1 MSETKADRVVRIG
14 GASGYWGDSA
24 DAARQLVQHGEID
37 YLVFDYLAEVTM
49 SILVRARAKASD
61 LGYARD
67 FVELVMKPLLPEIR
81 RRGIRVIANA
91 GGVNVPACAGA
102 LAKVAEEAGLALRI
116 ATVTGDD
123 LMGSV
128 DAWRGQDV
136 RDMTTGRPMPERLIS
151 ANAYLGAFP
160 IAAALAAGA
169 DIVITGR
176 CVDSA
181 PTLGALIH
189 EFGWQPQDHDRL
201 AAGTLAGHIL
211 ECGAQATGGNFTD
224 WRDVVAGW
232 PDMGYPIAV
241 CEPSGSFVV
250 TKPEGTGGLVSQLSV
265 SEQIVYE
272 LGDPGAYL
280 MPDVTCD
287 FRGVSVTECGRDRV
301 RVEGARGYP
310 PPEKLK
316 VSATWHDGH
325 RASSS
330 TVVAG
335 FDAVDKAEA
344 YSAALFARVN
354 RLLRERGLEGLRRT
368 AVHLIGAETL
378 LGAQAR
384 PEARESREVMVR
396 IDVRHAR
403 REALELFS
411 KEVTG
416 VALSMTTGRCSG
428 GAGRPK
434 VTPVIAQ
441 FAFLVDRDNV
451 RVDVHVDGTKIP
463 FAPPVIPA
471 FFDPAQRRDMRNP
484 PPGEA
489 ATQETTTDEAAT
501 DEMATDE
508 MATDEGIDVP
518 LIELAVARSGDK
530 GDNANVGVIA
540 RHAEIVPW
548 LKQALTAERVGQWFA
563 HVQRGETTRYEMPG
577 LHAFNFVLANA
588 LDGGGTS
595 SLHLDTQGKTFAQQL
610 LAMPVRIPVSMR
622 ERARKANAG

>member
-1 MSETKADRVVRIG
+1 MSKAGTDRVVRIG

-24 DAARQLVQHGEID
+24 EAARQLVQKGGID

-49 SILVRARAKASD
+49 SILVRARAKAPD
-61 LGYARD
+61 TGYARD
-67 FVELVMKPLLPEIR
+67 FVDLVMKPLLPEIK
-81 RRGIRVIANA
+81 RRGIKVIANA
-91 GGVNVPACAGA
+91 GGVNIPACAAA
-102 LAKVAEEAGLALRI
+102 LAKVAEEAGLDLRI

-123 LMGSV
+123 LLERV
-128 DAWRGQDV
+128 DELRGQDV
-136 RDMTTGRPMPERLIS
+136 RDMTTGKPMPGRLIS

-160 IAAALAAGA
+160 IAAALDAGA

-181 PTLGALIH
+181 TTVGALIH
-189 EFGWQPQDHDRL
+189 EFGWQPQDYDRL

-232 PDMGYPIAV
+232 PDMGYPIAE
-241 CEPSGSFVV
+241 CEFSGSFVI
-250 TKPEGTGGLVSQLSV
+250 TKPEGTGGLVSRLSV

-287 FRGVSVTECGRDRV
+287 FRGASVTECGRDRV

-316 VSATWHDGH
+316 VSATFSDGY
-325 RASSS
+325 RASSA

-335 FDAVDKAEA
+335 FDVVEKAQA
-344 YSAALFARVN
+344 YSAALLERVN
-354 RLLRERGLEGLRRT
+354 RLIEERGLGPLRQA

-378 LGAQAR
+378 LGANAR
-384 PEARESREVMVR
+384 PEARASREIMVR
-396 IDVRHAR
+396 IDVRHDR
-403 REALELFS
+403 REALEVFS

-416 VALSMTTGRCSG
+416 VALSMTTGRASG
-428 GAGRPK
+428 GAGGRPK
-434 VTPVIAQ
+434 VTPVVAQ
-441 FAFLVDRDNV
+441 FAFLVDRDKV
-451 RVDVHVDGTKIP
+451 QVEVQVDGSAIA
-463 FAPPVIPA
+463 FAPVTPGE
-471 FFDPAQRRDMRNP
+471 FFDPAQMRELRIP
-484 PPGEA
+484 LPA
-489 ATQETTTDEAAT
+489 EAAT
-501 DEMATDE
+501 DDRVE
-508 MATDEGIDVP
+508 VP

-540 RHAEIVPW
+540 RHAELLPW
-548 LKQALTAERVGQWFA
+548 LKQELTAERVGRWFA
-563 HVQRGETTRYEMPG
+563 HVQRGDTVRYEMPG
-577 LHAFNFVLANA
+577 LLAFNFVLANA

-595 SLHLDTQGKTFAQQL
+595 SLYLDSQGKTYAQQL
-610 LAMPVRIPVSMR
+610 LAMPVGVPRSLLAH
-622 ERARKANAG
+622 ARGTTGPAGRS

>member
-1 MSETKADRVVRIG
+1 MSEAKADRVVRIG

-24 DAARQLVQHGEID
+24 EAARQLVQKGEVD

-49 SILVRARAKASD
+49 SILVRARAKTPD

-67 FVELVMKPLLPEIR
+67 FVEGVMKPLLPEIR

-91 GGVNVPACAGA
+91 GGVNVSACADA

-123 LMGSV
+123 LIGCV
-128 DAWRGQDV
+128 DALRGLNV
-136 RDMTTGRPMPERLIS
+136 RDMTTGNPMPARLIS

-160 IAAALAAGA
+160 IAAALDAGA

-224 WRDVVAGW
+224 WRDVVTGW

-241 CEPSGSFVV
+241 CESSGRFVV
-250 TKPEGTGGLVSQLSV
+250 TKPEGTGGRVSRLSV

-316 VSATWHDGH
+316 VSATWHDGY

-335 FDAVDKAEA
+335 FDVVEKAEA
-344 YSAALFARVN
+344 YSAALFERVD
-354 RLLRERGLEGLRRT
+354 RLMRERGIEGPLRT

-378 LGAQAR
+378 MGADAR
-384 PEARESREVMVR
+384 PEARASREIMVR

-441 FAFLVDRDNV
+441 FAFLVDRDKV
-451 RVDVHVDGTKIP
+451 RIDVHVDGTKIAFVP
-463 FAPPVIPA
+463 ATAAA
-471 FFDPAQRRDMRNP
+471 FFDPAQMRDMRIP
-484 PPGEA
+484 LPGEA
-489 ATQETTTDEAAT
+489 TAD
-501 DEMATDE
+501 DKV
-508 MATDEGIDVP
+508 DVP

-540 RHAEIVPW
+540 RHAELLPW
-548 LKQALTAERVGQWFA
+548 LKQALTAERVGRWFA
-563 HVQRGETTRYEMPG
+563 HVQRGETVRYEMPG
-577 LHAFNFVLANA
+577 LLAFNFVLANA

-595 SLHLDTQGKTFAQQL
+595 SLYLDTQGKTYAQQL
-610 LAMPVRIPVSMR
+610 LAMPVSIPASMLVHAR
-622 ERARKANAG
+622 RAIAD

>member
-1 MSETKADRVVRIG
+1 MSAAKTNRGVRIG

-24 DAARQLVQHGEID
+24 EAARQLVQKGDID

-49 SILVRARAKASD
+49 SILVRARAKTPDA
-61 LGYARD
+61 GYARD
-67 FVELVMKPLLPEIR
+67 FVDLVMKPLLPEIH

-91 GGVNVPACAGA
+91 GGVNIAACASA

-116 ATVTGDD
+116 ATVVGDD
-123 LMGSV
+123 LMGCV
-128 DAWRGQDV
+128 DELRGENV
-136 RDMTTGRPMPERLIS
+136 RDMTTGKPMPGRLIS

-160 IAAALAAGA
+160 IAAALDAGA

-181 PTLGALIH
+181 TTLGALIH
-189 EFGWQPQDHDRL
+189 EFGWRPEEHDRL

-211 ECGAQATGGNFTD
+211 ECGAQASGGNFTD

-232 PDMGYPIAV
+232 PDMGYPIAE
-241 CEPSGSFVV
+241 CEPSGRFVI
-250 TKPEGTGGLVSQLSV
+250 TKPEGTGGLVSRLSV

-301 RVEGARGYP
+301 QVEGARGYP
-310 PPEKLK
+310 PPRQLK
-316 VSATWHDGH
+316 VSATWADGY
-325 RASSS
+325 RATSS
-330 TVVAG
+330 TVIAG
-335 FDAVDKAEA
+335 FDVIEKAQA
-344 YSAALFARVN
+344 YSAALLERVN
-354 RLLRERGLEGLRRT
+354 RLARERGLEPLRA

-378 LGAQAR
+378 LGAHAR
-384 PEARESREVMVR
+384 PEARAASREVMAR
-396 IDVRHAR
+396 IDVRHAK

-416 VALSMTTGRCSG
+416 VGLSMTTGRCSG
-428 GAGRPK
+428 SAGRPK

-441 FAFLVDRDNV
+441 FAFLVDRDKARIEV
-451 RVDVHVDGTKIP
+451 RVDGQPIAFTP
-463 FAPPVIPA
+463 AAPRA
-471 FFDPAQRRDMRNP
+471 FFDPAQMREMAIPLP
-484 PPGEA
+484 P
-489 ATQETTTDEAAT
+489 DAAT
-501 DEMATDE
+501 DDE
-508 MATDEGIDVP
+508 SDEVELP

-540 RHAEIVPW
+540 RHAELLPW
-548 LKQALTAERVGQWFA
+548 LKRALTAERVGQWFA
-563 HVQRGETTRYEMPG
+563 HVQRGDTARYEMPG
-577 LHAFNFVLANA
+577 LLAFNFVLAHA

-595 SLHLDTQGKTFAQQL
+595 SLYLDSQGKTYAQQL
-610 LAMPVRIPVSMR
+610 LAMPIRIPRAMR
-622 ERARKANAG
+622 VHAKKALAP

>member
-1 MSETKADRVVRIG
+1 MNETKADRVVRIG

-24 DAARQLVQHGEID
+24 EAARQLVQQGEVD

-49 SILVRARAKASD
+49 SILVRARAKAPE

-91 GGVNVPACAGA
+91 GGVNIPACASA
-102 LAKVAEEAGLALRI
+102 LARVAEDAGLDLHI

-123 LMGSV
+123 LMERV
-128 DAWRGQDV
+128 DELRGQDV
-136 RDMTTGRPMPERLIS
+136 RDMTTGKPMPERLIS

-160 IAAALAAGA
+160 IAAALDAGA

-201 AAGTLAGHIL
+201 AAGTLVGHIL

-241 CEPSGSFVV
+241 CEPSGSFVI
-250 TKPEGTGGLVSQLSV
+250 TKPEGTGGLVSRLSV

-280 MPDVTCD
+280 MPDVSCD
-287 FRGVSVTECGRDRV
+287 FRGVRVTECGPDRV
-301 RVEGARGYP
+301 RIEGAQGYP
-310 PPEKLK
+310 PPARLK
-316 VSATWHDGH
+316 VSATWHDGY
-325 RASSS
+325 RASAS

-335 FDAVDKAEA
+335 FDVVEKAEA
-344 YSAALFARVN
+344 YSAALLERVN
-354 RLLRERGLEGLRRT
+354 RLTQERGLGALSHT
-368 AVHLIGAETL
+368 KVHLIGAETL
-378 LGAQAR
+378 MGANAR
-384 PEARESREVMVR
+384 PEARASREITVR
-396 IDVRHAR
+396 IDVRHAKR
-403 REALELFS
+403 PALELFS

-428 GAGRPK
+428 GTGRPK

-441 FAFLVDRDNV
+441 FAFLVDRDKV
-451 RVDVHVDGTKIP
+451 QIEVHVDGRKIP
-463 FAPPVIPA
+463 FAPA
-471 FFDPAQRRDMRNP
+471 SHREFFDPAQMRDMQIP
-484 PPGEA
+484 LPGEA
-489 ATQETTTDEAAT
+489 QTVDRVE
-501 DEMATDE
+501 
-508 MATDEGIDVP
+508 VP

-530 GDNANVGVIA
+530 GDNANIGVIA
-540 RHAEIVPW
+540 RHADLLPW
-548 LKQALTAERVGQWFA
+548 LKQELTAERVARWFA
-563 HVQRGETTRYEMPG
+563 HVQRGNTARYEMPG
-577 LHAFNFVLANA
+577 LLAFNFVLANA

-595 SLHLDTQGKTFAQQL
+595 SLYIDSQGKTYAQQL
-610 LAMPVRIPVSMR
+610 LAMPIEVPASMLVH
-622 ERARKANAG
+622 ARRTGTP

>member
-1 MSETKADRVVRIG
+1 MSEAGMNRVVRIG

-24 DAARQLVQHGEID
+24 EAARQLVLKGNIN

-49 SILVRARAKASD
+49 SILVRARAKTPEA
-61 LGYARD
+61 GYARD
-67 FVELVMKPLLPEIR
+67 FVDLVMKPLLPEIH

-91 GGVNVPACAGA
+91 GGVNIAACAEA
-102 LAKVAEEAGLALRI
+102 LAKVADEAGLKLRI
-116 ATVTGDD
+116 ATVAGDD
-123 LMGSV
+123 LMGRV
-128 DAWRGQDV
+128 EELRGEDV
-136 RDMTTGRPMPERLIS
+136 RDMTTGKSMPGRLIS

-160 IAAALAAGA
+160 IAAALDSGA

-181 PTLGALIH
+181 TTLGALIH
-189 EFGWQPQDHDRL
+189 EFGWRPEDHDRL

-211 ECGAQATGGNFTD
+211 ECGAQGTGGNFTD

-232 PDMGYPIAV
+232 PDMGYPIAE
-241 CEPSGSFVV
+241 CESSGGFVI
-250 TKPEGTGGLVSQLSV
+250 TKPEDTGGLVSRLSV

-310 PPEKLK
+310 PPKSLK
-316 VSATWHDGH
+316 VSATWHDGY

-330 TVVAG
+330 TVIAG
-335 FDAVDKAEA
+335 FDVIEKAEA
-344 YSAALFARVN
+344 YSSALLERVN
-354 RLLRERGLEGLRRT
+354 RMLKERGLEALNHV

-378 LGAQAR
+378 LGAHAR
-384 PEARESREVMVR
+384 PEVRASREVMVR
-396 IDVRHAR
+396 IDVRHAKR
-403 REALELFS
+403 DALELFS

-416 VALSMTTGRCSG
+416 VGLSMTTGRCSG

-441 FAFLVDRDNV
+441 FAFLVDRGKV
-451 RVDVHVDGTKIP
+451 QIDVHVDGKQIAFT
-463 FAPPVIPA
+463 PA
-471 FFDPAQRRDMRNP
+471 MPHSFFDPSQMHDMRIP
-484 PPGEA
+484 VPDGAAAGGEV
-489 ATQETTTDEAAT
+489 E
-501 DEMATDE
+501 
-508 MATDEGIDVP
+508 VP

-540 RHAEIVPW
+540 RHAELLPW

-563 HVQRGETTRYEMPG
+563 HVQRGGTERYEMPG
-577 LHAFNFVLANA
+577 LLAFNFVLANA

-595 SLHLDTQGKTFAQQL
+595 SLHLDSQGKTYAQQL
-610 LAMPVRIPVSMR
+610 LAMPVRIPESMLAH
-622 ERARKANAG
+622 ARKIPPKVAVQ